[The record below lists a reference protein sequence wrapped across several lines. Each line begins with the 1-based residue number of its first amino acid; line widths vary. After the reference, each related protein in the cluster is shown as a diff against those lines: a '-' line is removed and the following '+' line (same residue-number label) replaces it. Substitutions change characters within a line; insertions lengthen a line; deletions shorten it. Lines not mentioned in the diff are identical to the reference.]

1 MEAEYKELSLSRTFD
16 VSLEYIYIYICS
28 VGFLIEFLP
37 LPAYLARRVY
47 NGIGLLTLCT
57 PALSRSAETN
67 NSIRLPVA
75 NLK

>member
-1 MEAEYKELSLSRTFD
+1 MEAKYKELSLSRTFD
-16 VSLEYIYIYICS
+16 VSLEYIYICS

-67 NSIRLPVA
+67 NSTRLPVA

>member
-16 VSLEYIYIYICS
+16 VSLEYIYICS

-67 NSIRLPVA
+67 NSTRLPVA